1 MKLIRRNFL
10 AIISGSIL
18 SVFGQGA
25 MGAAGPLV
33 KPTRLGQTVIYRN
46 KKYTCIK
53 KGKVL
58 VWDKGVAI
66 KATPSATSKA
76 TPSATASSKPS
87 QTESALTFVAKST
100 DIAEGA
106 AKIVSLALASGSSI
120 SVSVSRVSGVAVVFT
135 AVCTHQ
141 GCVVEADKN
150 QLVCPCH
157 GSSFNFSTGAV
168 NNGPA
173 ASQLRK
179 YVASESAGSIYIKI

>member
-25 MGAAGPLV
+25 MAAAGPLV

-53 KGKVL
+53 KGKTL
-58 VWDKGVAI
+58 VWDNGVAI
-66 KATPSATSKA
+66 KATPSASNTAS
-76 TPSATASSKPS
+76 ASSKPS
-87 QTESALTFVAKST
+87 TTASALAFVAKSG
-100 DIAEGA
+100 DVAEGV
-106 AKIVSLALASGSSI
+106 AKIVTVTPASGPSI
-120 SVSVSRVSGVAVVFT
+120 SVSVARFGGVAVVFT
-135 AVCTHQ
+135 AICTHR
-141 GCVVEADKN
+141 GCVVEADKSE
-150 QLVCPCH
+150 LVCPCH
-157 GSSFNFSTGAV
+157 GSSYNFSTGAV

-173 ASQLRK
+173 ANPLRK